1 MENRSIT
8 YLLLFGICSMLFVLQ
23 SCQETDDLR
32 SEIDSLKNRVQ
43 VLEETANQLNTS
55 IESLQYLLNDPVIV
69 GITPIENGYTVE
81 LSDGKSITVM
91 SGENVNALVPTL
103 SVDNEGYWI
112 YSTDGGTTYMPLKDA
127 NGNKIYAIPTSKPT
141 DPNGPSTPIQSPKLK
156 VDAEG
161 YWLVSYDNGK
171 TYQYLT
177 NNDGSKIEAIESAGK
192 NSIFDKVEYDTT
204 SKKLTIIYGSDK
216 TIELQVIDT
225 FYLKIKGMENTPI
238 FPLNETRLYEV
249 EQQDVTGAVIKA
261 PQGWNVVLKDN
272 ELSITSPKANDIE
285 NKEETINIIITSSK
299 NYIRIIS
306 FKVRLLTT
314 GYDANTCDVWNKF
327 NLGQADNVLL
337 DFSYA
342 GYKHGEVAPPD
353 VWSLGYTVYNVKDY
367 GAIPNDG
374 KSDREA
380 LTKILAK
387 IGSKVDN
394 AKAIIYFPKGEY
406 ILHTA
411 ADDVDGKSQTIQ
423 LLMGGVILKGDGRDQ
438 TVIKMD
444 APNQPTNPSVMYSSP
459 VMLEIKHNSGLSPIT
474 EVTGNAEKGTFSV
487 EVAST
492 TGIKVGDW
500 VCLQLADNS
509 PELIKAELAPYQPT
523 SNMTNLHEDGVQVFD
538 YHLVAAIDGQTVTF
552 KEPIM
557 HAVDPQW
564 KWTIQKYPHYENV
577 GVEDMT
583 FEGKAKVDFTH
594 HGSWEDDGA
603 YKPINLIRLTNSWMR
618 RVGFRSVSE
627 ASSIVNSSNVS
638 VYDVVIDGNRG
649 HAAIRSQA
657 SSRVFIGKV
666 TDKSNGFLIDNKNV
680 YEQGAG
686 QYHAC
691 GVSKQSIGAVIWNVD
706 WGTDGCFESH
716 ATQPRATL
724 IDRCTGG
731 FMRFRQGGDYNQ
743 MPNHLADLT
752 WWNFNAKNNVADS
765 PFIWWDNNSLWW
777 KFLPPIVV
785 GYHGGSIH
793 FDESQM
799 KLNEEQGNT
808 VTPYSLYEA
817 QLRKR
822 LGAVPAWL
830 NSLQ

>member
-1 MENRSIT
+1 
-8 YLLLFGICSMLFVLQ
+8 MLFVLQ

-43 VLEETANQLNTS
+43 ILEETANQLNTS

-69 GITPIENGYTVE
+69 GITPIKNGYTVE

-91 SGENVNALVPTL
+91 SGEAVNALVPSL

-112 YSTDGGTTYMPLKDA
+112 YSIDGGITYMPLKDA
-127 NGNKIYAIPTSKPT
+127 NGNKIYAIPTSKPS
-141 DPNGPSTPIQSPKLK
+141 DPDKPATPIQSPKLK
-156 VDAEG
+156 IDANG
-161 YWLVSYDNGK
+161 YWLLSYDNGK
-171 TYQYLT
+171 TYQNLT

-192 NSIFDKVEYDTT
+192 NSIFDKVEYNTT
-204 SKKLTIIYGSDK
+204 SKKLTVTYADK

-225 FYLKIKGMENTPI
+225 FYLKVKGMEDMQI

-249 EQQDVTGAVIKA
+249 EQQDVTGVVIKA
-261 PQGWNVVLKDN
+261 PKEWNIVLKDN

-285 NKEETINIIITSSK
+285 NKEEIINIIITSSK
-299 NYIRIIS
+299 NYIRIVPL
-306 FKVRLLTT
+306 KVQLLTT
-314 GYDANTCDVWNKF
+314 GYDANACDAWNKY
-327 NLGQADNVLL
+327 NLGEADNLLL

-367 GAIPNDG
+367 GAIPNDN

-411 ADDVDGKSQTIQ
+411 ADDVDGQSQTIQ

-438 TVIKMD
+438 TIIKMD
-444 APNQPTNPSVMYSSP
+444 APNQPKDPNVMYSSP
-459 VMLEIKHNSGLSPIT
+459 VMLEIKHNSGLSQIT
-474 EVTGNAEKGTFSV
+474 EVTGSADKGTFSV

-500 VCLQLADNS
+500 VCLQLVDNS
-509 PELIKAELAPYQPT
+509 PELIKTELSPYQPT
-523 SNMTNLHEDGVQVFD
+523 SNMTNLHNDGVQVYD
-538 YHLVAAIDGQTVTF
+538 YHLVAAINGQTITF

-557 HAVDPQW
+557 HAVDSQW

-583 FEGKAKVDFTH
+583 FEGKAKVDFAH

-603 YKPINLIRLTNSWMR
+603 YKPINLVRLTNSWMR

-638 VYDVVIDGNRG
+638 VYDVIIDGNRG

-666 TDKSNGFLIDNKNV
+666 TDKSNGFLIDNRNV

-691 GVSKQSIGAVIWNVD
+691 GVSKQSIGAVLWNVD
-706 WGTDGCFESH
+706 WGTDACFESH

-752 WWNFNAKNNVADS
+752 LWNFNAKNNVTDS
-765 PFIWWDNNSLWW
+765 PFIWWDSNSLWW

-785 GYHGGSIH
+785 GYHGGSIN
-793 FDESQM
+793 FNESQM
-799 KLNEEQGNT
+799 KLNEEQGKA

>member
-1 MENRSIT
+1 MKNRSIT

-43 VLEETANQLNTS
+43 ILEETANQLNTS

-69 GITPIENGYTVE
+69 GITPIKNGYTVE

-91 SGENVNALVPTL
+91 SGEAVNALVPSL

-112 YSTDGGTTYMPLKDA
+112 YSIDGGITYMPLKDA
-127 NGNKIYAIPTSKPT
+127 NGNKIYAIPTSKPS
-141 DPNGPSTPIQSPKLK
+141 DPDKPATPIQSPKLK
-156 VDAEG
+156 IDANG
-161 YWLVSYDNGK
+161 YWLLSYDNGK
-171 TYQYLT
+171 TYQNLT

-192 NSIFDKVEYDTT
+192 NSIFDKVEYNTT
-204 SKKLTIIYGSDK
+204 SKKLTVTYADK

-225 FYLKIKGMENTPI
+225 FYLKVKGMEDMQI

-249 EQQDVTGAVIKA
+249 EQQDVTGVVIKA
-261 PQGWNVVLKDN
+261 PKEWNIVLKDN
-272 ELSITSPKANDIE
+272 ELSIASPKANDIE
-285 NKEETINIIITSSK
+285 NKEEIINIIITSSK
-299 NYIRIIS
+299 NYIRIVPL
-306 FKVRLLTT
+306 KVQLLTT
-314 GYDANTCDVWNKF
+314 GYDANACDAWNKY
-327 NLGQADNVLL
+327 NLGEADNLLL

-367 GAIPNDG
+367 GAIPNDN

-411 ADDVDGKSQTIQ
+411 ADDVDGQSQTIQ

-438 TVIKMD
+438 TIIKMD
-444 APNQPTNPSVMYSSP
+444 APNQPKDPNVMYSSP
-459 VMLEIKHNSGLSPIT
+459 VMLEIKHNSGLSQIT
-474 EVTGNAEKGTFSV
+474 EVTGSADKGTFSV

-500 VCLQLADNS
+500 VCLQLVDNS
-509 PELIKAELAPYQPT
+509 PELIKTELSPYQPT
-523 SNMTNLHEDGVQVFD
+523 SNMTNLHNDGVQVYD
-538 YHLVAAIDGQTVTF
+538 YHLVAAINGQTITF

-557 HAVDPQW
+557 HAVDSQW

-583 FEGKAKVDFTH
+583 FEGKAKVDFAH

-603 YKPINLIRLTNSWMR
+603 YKPINLVRLTNSWMR

-638 VYDVVIDGNRG
+638 VYDVIIDGNRG

-666 TDKSNGFLIDNKNV
+666 TDKSNGFLIDNRNV

-691 GVSKQSIGAVIWNVD
+691 GVSKQSIGAVLWNVD
-706 WGTDGCFESH
+706 WGTDACFESH

-752 WWNFNAKNNVADS
+752 LWNFNAKNNVTDS
-765 PFIWWDNNSLWW
+765 PFIWWDSNSLWW

-785 GYHGGSIH
+785 GYHGGSIN
-793 FDESQM
+793 FNESQM
-799 KLNEEQGNT
+799 KLNEEQGKA

>member
-1 MENRSIT
+1 MKNRSIT

-43 VLEETANQLNTS
+43 ILEETANQLNTS

-69 GITPIENGYTVE
+69 GITPIKNGYTVE

-91 SGENVNALVPTL
+91 SGEAVNALVPSL

-112 YSTDGGTTYMPLKDA
+112 YSIDGGITYMPLKDA
-127 NGNKIYAIPTSKPT
+127 NGNKIYAIPTSKPS
-141 DPNGPSTPIQSPKLK
+141 DPDKPATPIQSPKLK
-156 VDAEG
+156 IDANG
-161 YWLVSYDNGK
+161 YWLLSYDNGK
-171 TYQYLT
+171 TYQNLT

-192 NSIFDKVEYDTT
+192 NSIFDKVEYNTT
-204 SKKLTIIYGSDK
+204 SKKLTVTYADK

-225 FYLKIKGMENTPI
+225 FYLKVKGMEDMQI

-249 EQQDVTGAVIKA
+249 EQQDVTGVVIKA
-261 PQGWNVVLKDN
+261 PKEWNIVLKDN

-285 NKEETINIIITSSK
+285 NKEEIINIIITSSK
-299 NYIRIIS
+299 NYIRIVPL
-306 FKVRLLTT
+306 KVQLLTT
-314 GYDANTCDVWNKF
+314 GYDANACDAWNKY
-327 NLGQADNVLL
+327 NLGEADNLLL

-367 GAIPNDG
+367 GAIPNDN

-411 ADDVDGKSQTIQ
+411 ADDVDGQSQTIQ

-438 TVIKMD
+438 TIIKMD
-444 APNQPTNPSVMYSSP
+444 APNQPKDPNVMYSSP
-459 VMLEIKHNSGLSPIT
+459 VMLEIKHNSGLSQIT
-474 EVTGNAEKGTFSV
+474 EVTGSADKGTFSV

-500 VCLQLADNS
+500 VCLQLVDNS
-509 PELIKAELAPYQPT
+509 PELIKTELSPYQPT
-523 SNMTNLHEDGVQVFD
+523 SNMTNLHNDGVQVYD
-538 YHLVAAIDGQTVTF
+538 YHLVAAINGQTITF

-557 HAVDPQW
+557 HAVDSQW

-583 FEGKAKVDFTH
+583 FEGKAKVDFAH

-603 YKPINLIRLTNSWMR
+603 YKPINLVRLTNSWMR

-638 VYDVVIDGNRG
+638 VYDVIIDGNRG

-666 TDKSNGFLIDNKNV
+666 TDKSNGFLIDNRNV

-706 WGTDGCFESH
+706 WGTDACFESH

-752 WWNFNAKNNVADS
+752 LWNFNAKNNVTDS
-765 PFIWWDNNSLWW
+765 PFIWWDSNSLWW

-785 GYHGGSIH
+785 GYHGGSIN
-793 FDESQM
+793 FNESQM
-799 KLNEEQGNT
+799 KLNEEQGKA

>member
-1 MENRSIT
+1 MKNRSIT

-43 VLEETANQLNTS
+43 ILEETANQLNTS

-69 GITPIENGYTVE
+69 GITPIKNGYTVE

-91 SGENVNALVPTL
+91 SGEAVNALVPSL

-112 YSTDGGTTYMPLKDA
+112 YSIDGGITYMPLKDA
-127 NGNKIYAIPTSKPT
+127 NGNKIYAIPTSKPS
-141 DPNGPSTPIQSPKLK
+141 DPDKPATPIQSPKLK
-156 VDAEG
+156 IDANG
-161 YWLVSYDNGK
+161 YWLLSYDNGK
-171 TYQYLT
+171 TYQNQT

-192 NSIFDKVEYDTT
+192 NSIFDKVEYNTT
-204 SKKLTIIYGSDK
+204 SKKLTVTYADK

-225 FYLKIKGMENTPI
+225 FYLKVKGMEDMQI

-249 EQQDVTGAVIKA
+249 EQQDVTGVVIKA
-261 PQGWNVVLKDN
+261 PKEWNIVLKDN

-285 NKEETINIIITSSK
+285 NKEEIINIIITSSK
-299 NYIRIIS
+299 NYIRIVPL
-306 FKVRLLTT
+306 KVQLLTT
-314 GYDANTCDVWNKF
+314 GYDANACDAWNKY
-327 NLGQADNVLL
+327 NLGEADNLLL

-367 GAIPNDG
+367 GAIPNDN

-411 ADDVDGKSQTIQ
+411 ADDVDGQSQTIQ

-438 TVIKMD
+438 TIIKMD
-444 APNQPTNPSVMYSSP
+444 APNQPKDPNVMYSSP
-459 VMLEIKHNSGLSPIT
+459 VMLEIKHNSGLSQIT
-474 EVTGNAEKGTFSV
+474 EVTGSADKGTFSV

-500 VCLQLADNS
+500 VCLQLVDNS
-509 PELIKAELAPYQPT
+509 PELIKTELSPYQPT
-523 SNMTNLHEDGVQVFD
+523 SNMTNLHNDGVQVYD
-538 YHLVAAIDGQTVTF
+538 YHLVAAINGQTITF

-557 HAVDPQW
+557 HAVDSQW

-583 FEGKAKVDFTH
+583 FEGKAKVDFAH

-603 YKPINLIRLTNSWMR
+603 YKPINLVRLTNSWMR

-638 VYDVVIDGNRG
+638 VYDVIIDGNRG

-666 TDKSNGFLIDNKNV
+666 TDKSNGFLIDNRNV

-691 GVSKQSIGAVIWNVD
+691 GVSKQSIGAVLWNVD
-706 WGTDGCFESH
+706 WGTDACFESH

-752 WWNFNAKNNVADS
+752 LWNFNAKNNVTDS
-765 PFIWWDNNSLWW
+765 PFIWWDSNSLWW

-785 GYHGGSIH
+785 GYHGGSIN
-793 FDESQM
+793 FNESQM
-799 KLNEEQGNT
+799 KLNEEQGKA

>member
-1 MENRSIT
+1 MKNRSIT

-43 VLEETANQLNTS
+43 TLEETANQLNTS

-69 GITPIENGYTVE
+69 GITPIKNGYTVE

-91 SGENVNALVPTL
+91 SGEAVNALVPSL

-112 YSTDGGTTYMPLKDA
+112 YSIDGGITYMPLKDA
-127 NGNKIYAIPTSKPT
+127 NGNKIYAIPTSKPS
-141 DPNGPSTPIQSPKLK
+141 DPDKPATPIQSPKLK
-156 VDAEG
+156 IDANG
-161 YWLVSYDNGK
+161 YWLISYDNGK
-171 TYQYLT
+171 TYQNLT

-192 NSIFDKVEYDTT
+192 NSIFDKVEYNTT
-204 SKKLTIIYGSDK
+204 SKKLTVTYADK

-225 FYLKIKGMENTPI
+225 FYLKVKGMEDMQI

-249 EQQDVTGAVIKA
+249 EQQDVTGVVIKA
-261 PQGWNVVLKDN
+261 PKGWNIVLKDN

-285 NKEETINIIITSSK
+285 NKEEIINIIITSSK
-299 NYIRIIS
+299 NYIRIVPL
-306 FKVRLLTT
+306 KVQLLTT
-314 GYDANTCDVWNKF
+314 GYDANACDAWNKY
-327 NLGQADNVLL
+327 NLGEADNLLL

-367 GAIPNDG
+367 GAIPNDN

-411 ADDVDGKSQTIQ
+411 ADDVDGQSQTIQ

-438 TVIKMD
+438 TIIKMD
-444 APNQPTNPSVMYSSP
+444 APNQPKDPNVMYSSP
-459 VMLEIKHNSGLSPIT
+459 VMLEIKHNSGLSQIT
-474 EVTGNAEKGTFSV
+474 EVTGNADKGTFSV

-500 VCLQLADNS
+500 VCLQLVDNS
-509 PELIKAELAPYQPT
+509 PELIKTELSPYQPT
-523 SNMTNLHEDGVQVFD
+523 SNMTNLHNDGVQVYD
-538 YHLVAAIDGQTVTF
+538 YHLVAAINGQTITF

-557 HAVDPQW
+557 HAVDSQW

-577 GVEDMT
+577 GVEDIT
-583 FEGKAKVDFTH
+583 FEGKAKVDFAH

-603 YKPINLIRLTNSWMR
+603 YKPINLVRLTNSWMR

-638 VYDVVIDGNRG
+638 VYDVIIDGNRG

-666 TDKSNGFLIDNKNV
+666 TDKSNGFLIDNRNV

-691 GVSKQSIGAVIWNVD
+691 GVSKQSIGAVLWNVD
-706 WGTDGCFESH
+706 WGTDACFESH

-752 WWNFNAKNNVADS
+752 LWNFNAKNNVTDS
-765 PFIWWDNNSLWW
+765 PFIWWDSNSLWW

-785 GYHGGSIH
+785 GYHGGSIN
-793 FDESQM
+793 FNESQM
-799 KLNEEQGNT
+799 KLNEEQGKA

>member
-1 MENRSIT
+1 MKNRSIT

-43 VLEETANQLNTS
+43 ILEETANQLNTS

-69 GITPIENGYTVE
+69 GITPIKNGYTVE

-91 SGENVNALVPTL
+91 SGEAVNALVPSL

-112 YSTDGGTTYMPLKDA
+112 YSIDGGITYMPLKDA
-127 NGNKIYAIPTSKPT
+127 NGNKIYAIPTSKPS
-141 DPNGPSTPIQSPKLK
+141 DPDKPATPIQSPKLK
-156 VDAEG
+156 IDANG
-161 YWLVSYDNGK
+161 YWLISYDNGK
-171 TYQYLT
+171 TYQNLT

-192 NSIFDKVEYDTT
+192 NSIFDKVEYNTT
-204 SKKLTIIYGSDK
+204 SKKLTVTYADK

-225 FYLKIKGMENTPI
+225 FYLKVKGMEDMQI

-249 EQQDVTGAVIKA
+249 EQQDVTGVVIKA
-261 PQGWNVVLKDN
+261 PKGWNIVLKDN

-285 NKEETINIIITSSK
+285 NKEEIINIIITSSK
-299 NYIRIIS
+299 NYIRIVPL
-306 FKVRLLTT
+306 KVQLLTT
-314 GYDANTCDVWNKF
+314 GYDANACDAWNKY
-327 NLGQADNVLL
+327 NLGEADNLLL

-367 GAIPNDG
+367 GAIPNDN

-411 ADDVDGKSQTIQ
+411 ADDVDGQSQTIQ

-438 TVIKMD
+438 TIIKMD
-444 APNQPTNPSVMYSSP
+444 APNQPKDPNVMYSSP
-459 VMLEIKHNSGLSPIT
+459 VMLEIKHNSGLSQIT
-474 EVTGNAEKGTFSV
+474 EVTGSADKGTFSV

-500 VCLQLADNS
+500 VCLQLVDNS
-509 PELIKAELAPYQPT
+509 PELIKTELSPYQPT
-523 SNMTNLHEDGVQVFD
+523 SNMTNLHNDGVQVYD
-538 YHLVAAIDGQTVTF
+538 YHLVAAINGQTVTF

-557 HAVDPQW
+557 HAVDSQW

-583 FEGKAKVDFTH
+583 FEGKAKVDFAH

-603 YKPINLIRLTNSWMR
+603 YKPINLVRLTNSWMR

-638 VYDVVIDGNRG
+638 VYDVIIDGNRG

-666 TDKSNGFLIDNKNV
+666 TDKSNGFLIDNRNV

-691 GVSKQSIGAVIWNVD
+691 GVSKQSIGAVLWNVD
-706 WGTDGCFESH
+706 WGTDACFESH

-752 WWNFNAKNNVADS
+752 LWNFNAKNNVTDS
-765 PFIWWDNNSLWW
+765 PFIWWDSNSLWW

-785 GYHGGSIH
+785 GYHGGSIN
-793 FDESQM
+793 FNESQM
-799 KLNEEQGNT
+799 KLNEEQGKA

>member
-1 MENRSIT
+1 MKNRSIT

-43 VLEETANQLNTS
+43 ILEETANQLNTS
-55 IESLQYLLNDPVIV
+55 IESLQYLLNDPGIV
-69 GITPIENGYTVE
+69 GITPIKNGYTVE

-91 SGENVNALVPTL
+91 SGEAVNALVPSL

-112 YSTDGGTTYMPLKDA
+112 YSIDGGITYMPLKDA
-127 NGNKIYAIPTSKPT
+127 NGNKIYAIPTSKPS
-141 DPNGPSTPIQSPKLK
+141 DPDKPATPIQSPKLK
-156 VDAEG
+156 IDANG
-161 YWLVSYDNGK
+161 YWLLSYDNGK
-171 TYQYLT
+171 TYQNLT

-192 NSIFDKVEYDTT
+192 NSIFDKVEYNTT
-204 SKKLTIIYGSDK
+204 SKKLTVTYADK

-225 FYLKIKGMENTPI
+225 FYLKVKGMEDMQI

-249 EQQDVTGAVIKA
+249 EQQDVTGVVIKA
-261 PQGWNVVLKDN
+261 PKEWNIVLKDN

-285 NKEETINIIITSSK
+285 NKEEIINIIITSSK
-299 NYIRIIS
+299 NYIRIVPL
-306 FKVRLLTT
+306 KVQLLTT
-314 GYDANTCDVWNKF
+314 GYDANACDAWNKY
-327 NLGQADNVLL
+327 NLGEADNLLL

-367 GAIPNDG
+367 GAIPNDN

-411 ADDVDGKSQTIQ
+411 ADDVDGQSQTIQ

-438 TVIKMD
+438 TIIKMD
-444 APNQPTNPSVMYSSP
+444 APNQPKDPNVMYSSP
-459 VMLEIKHNSGLSPIT
+459 VMLEIKHNSGLSQIT
-474 EVTGNAEKGTFSV
+474 EVTGSADKGTFTV

-500 VCLQLADNS
+500 VCLQLVDNS
-509 PELIKAELAPYQPT
+509 PELIKTELSPYQPT
-523 SNMTNLHEDGVQVFD
+523 SNMTNLHNDGVQVYD
-538 YHLVAAIDGQTVTF
+538 YHLVAAINGQTITF

-557 HAVDPQW
+557 HAVDSQW

-583 FEGKAKVDFTH
+583 FEGKAKVDFAH

-603 YKPINLIRLTNSWMR
+603 YKPINLVRLTNSWMR

-638 VYDVVIDGNRG
+638 VYDVIIDGNRG

-666 TDKSNGFLIDNKNV
+666 TDKSNGFLIDNRNV

-691 GVSKQSIGAVIWNVD
+691 GVSKQSIGAVLWNVD
-706 WGTDGCFESH
+706 WGTDACFESH

-752 WWNFNAKNNVADS
+752 LWNFNAKNNVTDS
-765 PFIWWDNNSLWW
+765 PFIWWDSNSLWW

-785 GYHGGSIH
+785 GYHGGSIN
-793 FDESQM
+793 FNESQM
-799 KLNEEQGNT
+799 KLNEEQGKA

>member
-1 MENRSIT
+1 MKNRSIT

-43 VLEETANQLNTS
+43 ILEETANQLNTS

-69 GITPIENGYTVE
+69 GITPIKNGYTVE

-91 SGENVNALVPTL
+91 SGEAVNALVPSL

-112 YSTDGGTTYMPLKDA
+112 YSIDGGITYMPLKDA
-127 NGNKIYAIPTSKPT
+127 NGNKIYAIPTSKPS
-141 DPNGPSTPIQSPKLK
+141 DPDNPATPIQSPKLK
-156 VDAEG
+156 IDANG
-161 YWLVSYDNGK
+161 YWLLSYDNGK
-171 TYQYLT
+171 TYQNLT

-192 NSIFDKVEYDTT
+192 NSIFDKVEYNTT
-204 SKKLTIIYGSDK
+204 SKKLTVTYADK

-225 FYLKIKGMENTPI
+225 FYLKVKGMEDMQI

-249 EQQDVTGAVIKA
+249 EQQDVTGVVIKA
-261 PQGWNVVLKDN
+261 PKEWNIVLKDN

-285 NKEETINIIITSSK
+285 NKEEIINIIITSSK
-299 NYIRIIS
+299 NYIRIVPL
-306 FKVRLLTT
+306 KVQLLTT
-314 GYDANTCDVWNKF
+314 GYDANACDAWNKY
-327 NLGQADNVLL
+327 NLGEADNLLL

-367 GAIPNDG
+367 GAIPNDN

-411 ADDVDGKSQTIQ
+411 ADDVDGQSQTIQ

-438 TVIKMD
+438 TIIKMD
-444 APNQPTNPSVMYSSP
+444 APNQPKDPNVMYSSP
-459 VMLEIKHNSGLSPIT
+459 VMLEIKHNSGLSQIT
-474 EVTGNAEKGTFSV
+474 EVTGSADKGTFSV

-500 VCLQLADNS
+500 VCLQLVDNS
-509 PELIKAELAPYQPT
+509 PELIKTELSPYQPT
-523 SNMTNLHEDGVQVFD
+523 SNMTNLHNDGVQVYD
-538 YHLVAAIDGQTVTF
+538 YHLVAAINGQTITF

-557 HAVDPQW
+557 HAVDSQW

-583 FEGKAKVDFTH
+583 FEGKAKVDFAH

-603 YKPINLIRLTNSWMR
+603 YKPINLVRLTNSWMR

-638 VYDVVIDGNRG
+638 VYDVIIDGNRG

-666 TDKSNGFLIDNKNV
+666 TDKSNGFLIDNRNV

-691 GVSKQSIGAVIWNVD
+691 GVSKQSIGAVLWNVD
-706 WGTDGCFESH
+706 WGTDACFESH

-752 WWNFNAKNNVADS
+752 LWNFNAKNNVTDS
-765 PFIWWDNNSLWW
+765 PFIWWDSNSLWW

-785 GYHGGSIH
+785 GYHGGSIN
-793 FDESQM
+793 FNESQM
-799 KLNEEQGNT
+799 KLNEEQGKA

>member
-1 MENRSIT
+1 MKNRSIT

-43 VLEETANQLNTS
+43 ILEETANQLNTS

-69 GITPIENGYTVE
+69 GITPIKNGYTVE

-91 SGENVNALVPTL
+91 SGEAVNALVPSL

-112 YSTDGGTTYMPLKDA
+112 YSIDGGITYMPLKDA
-127 NGNKIYAIPTSKPT
+127 NGNKIYAIPTSKPS
-141 DPNGPSTPIQSPKLK
+141 DPDKPATPIQSPKLK
-156 VDAEG
+156 IDANG
-161 YWLVSYDNGK
+161 YWLLSYDNGK
-171 TYQYLT
+171 TYQNLT

-192 NSIFDKVEYDTT
+192 NSIFDKVEYNTT
-204 SKKLTIIYGSDK
+204 SKKLTVTYADK

-225 FYLKIKGMENTPI
+225 FYLKVKGMEDMQI

-249 EQQDVTGAVIKA
+249 EQQDVTGVVIKA
-261 PQGWNVVLKDN
+261 PKEWNIVLKDN

-285 NKEETINIIITSSK
+285 NKEEIINIIITSSK
-299 NYIRIIS
+299 NYIRIVPL
-306 FKVRLLTT
+306 KVQLLTT
-314 GYDANTCDVWNKF
+314 GYDANACDAWNKY
-327 NLGQADNVLL
+327 NLGEADNLLL

-367 GAIPNDG
+367 GAIPNDN

-411 ADDVDGKSQTIQ
+411 ADDVDGQSQTIQ

-438 TVIKMD
+438 TIIKMD
-444 APNQPTNPSVMYSSP
+444 APNQPKDPNVMYSSP
-459 VMLEIKHNSGLSPIT
+459 VMLEIKHNSGLSQIT
-474 EVTGNAEKGTFSV
+474 EVTGSADKGTFSV

-500 VCLQLADNS
+500 VCLQLVDNS
-509 PELIKAELAPYQPT
+509 PELIKTELSPYQPT
-523 SNMTNLHEDGVQVFD
+523 SNMTNLHNDGVQVYD
-538 YHLVAAIDGQTVTF
+538 YHLVAAINGQTITF

-557 HAVDPQW
+557 HAVDSQW

-603 YKPINLIRLTNSWMR
+603 YKPINLVRLTNSWMR

-638 VYDVVIDGNRG
+638 VYDVIIDGNRG

-666 TDKSNGFLIDNKNV
+666 TDKSNGFLIDNRNV

-691 GVSKQSIGAVIWNVD
+691 GVSKQSIGAVLWNVD
-706 WGTDGCFESH
+706 WGTDACFESH

-752 WWNFNAKNNVADS
+752 LWNFNAKNNVTDS
-765 PFIWWDNNSLWW
+765 PFIWWDSNSLWW

-785 GYHGGSIH
+785 GYHGGSIN
-793 FDESQM
+793 FNESQM
-799 KLNEEQGNT
+799 KLNEEQGKA

>member
-1 MENRSIT
+1 MKNRSIT

-43 VLEETANQLNTS
+43 ILEETANQLNTS

-69 GITPIENGYTVE
+69 GITPIKNGYTVE

-91 SGENVNALVPTL
+91 SGEAVNALVPSL

-112 YSTDGGTTYMPLKDA
+112 YSIDGGITYMPLKDA
-127 NGNKIYAIPTSKPT
+127 NGNKIYAIPTSKPS
-141 DPNGPSTPIQSPKLK
+141 DPDKPATPIQSPKLK
-156 VDAEG
+156 IDANG
-161 YWLVSYDNGK
+161 YWLLSYDNGK
-171 TYQYLT
+171 TYQNLT

-192 NSIFDKVEYDTT
+192 NSIFDKVEYNTT
-204 SKKLTIIYGSDK
+204 SKKLTVTYADK

-225 FYLKIKGMENTPI
+225 FYLKVKGMEDMQI

-249 EQQDVTGAVIKA
+249 EQQDVTGVVIKA
-261 PQGWNVVLKDN
+261 PKEWNIVLKDN

-285 NKEETINIIITSSK
+285 NKEEIINIIITSSK
-299 NYIRIIS
+299 NYIRIVPL
-306 FKVRLLTT
+306 KVQLLTT
-314 GYDANTCDVWNKF
+314 GYDANACDAWNKY
-327 NLGQADNVLL
+327 NLGEADNLLL

-367 GAIPNDG
+367 GAIPNDN

-411 ADDVDGKSQTIQ
+411 ADDVDGQSQTIQ

-438 TVIKMD
+438 TIIKMD
-444 APNQPTNPSVMYSSP
+444 APNQPKDPNVMYSSP
-459 VMLEIKHNSGLSPIT
+459 VMLEIKHNSGLSQIT
-474 EVTGNAEKGTFSV
+474 EVTGSADKGTFSV

-492 TGIKVGDW
+492 TGRKVGDW
-500 VCLQLADNS
+500 VCLQLVDNS
-509 PELIKAELAPYQPT
+509 PELIKTELSPYQPT
-523 SNMTNLHEDGVQVFD
+523 SNMTNLHNDGVQVYD
-538 YHLVAAIDGQTVTF
+538 YHLVAAINGQTITF

-557 HAVDPQW
+557 HAVDSQW

-583 FEGKAKVDFTH
+583 FEGKAKVDFAH

-603 YKPINLIRLTNSWMR
+603 YKPINLVRLTNSWMR

-638 VYDVVIDGNRG
+638 VYDVIIDGNRG

-666 TDKSNGFLIDNKNV
+666 TDKSNGFLIDNRNV

-691 GVSKQSIGAVIWNVD
+691 GVSKQSIGAVLWNVD
-706 WGTDGCFESH
+706 WGTDACFESH

-752 WWNFNAKNNVADS
+752 LWNFNAKNNVTDS
-765 PFIWWDNNSLWW
+765 PFIWWDSNSLWW

-785 GYHGGSIH
+785 GYHGGSIN
-793 FDESQM
+793 FNESQM
-799 KLNEEQGNT
+799 KLNEEQGKA

>member
-1 MENRSIT
+1 MKNRSIT

-43 VLEETANQLNTS
+43 TLEETANQLNTS

-69 GITPIENGYTVE
+69 GITPIKNGYTVE

-91 SGENVNALVPTL
+91 SGEAVNALVPSL

-112 YSTDGGTTYMPLKDA
+112 YSIDGGITYMPLKDA
-127 NGNKIYAIPTSKPT
+127 NGNKIYAIPTSKPS
-141 DPNGPSTPIQSPKLK
+141 DPDKPATPIQSPKLK
-156 VDAEG
+156 IDANG
-161 YWLVSYDNGK
+161 YWLISYDNGK
-171 TYQYLT
+171 TYQNLT

-192 NSIFDKVEYDTT
+192 NSIFDKVEYNTT
-204 SKKLTIIYGSDK
+204 SKKLTVTYANK

-225 FYLKIKGMENTPI
+225 FYLKVKGMEDVQI

-249 EQQDVTGAVIKA
+249 EQQDVTGVVIKA
-261 PQGWNVVLKDN
+261 PKGWNIVLKDN

-285 NKEETINIIITSSK
+285 NKEEIIHIIITSSK
-299 NYIRIIS
+299 NYIRI
-306 FKVRLLTT
+306 VPLNVQLLTT
-314 GYDANTCDVWNKF
+314 GYDANACDAWNKY
-327 NLGQADNVLL
+327 NLGEADNLLL

-367 GAIPNDG
+367 GAIPNDN

-411 ADDVDGKSQTIQ
+411 ADDVDGQSQTIQ

-438 TVIKMD
+438 TIIKMD
-444 APNQPTNPSVMYSSP
+444 APNQPKDPNVMYSSP
-459 VMLEIKHNSGLSPIT
+459 VMLEIKHNSGLSQIT
-474 EVTGNAEKGTFSV
+474 EVTGNADKGTFSV

-500 VCLQLADNS
+500 VCLQLVDNS
-509 PELIKAELAPYQPT
+509 PELIKTELSPYQPT
-523 SNMTNLHEDGVQVFD
+523 SNMTNLHNDGVQVYD
-538 YHLVAAIDGQTVTF
+538 YHLVAAINGQTITF

-557 HAVDPQW
+557 HAVDSQW

-577 GVEDMT
+577 GVEDIT
-583 FEGKAKVDFTH
+583 FEGKAKVDFAH

-603 YKPINLIRLTNSWMR
+603 YKPINLVRLTNSWMR

-638 VYDVVIDGNRG
+638 VYDVIIDGNRG

-666 TDKSNGFLIDNKNV
+666 TDKSNGFLIDNRNV

-691 GVSKQSIGAVIWNVD
+691 GVSKQSIGAVLWNVD
-706 WGTDGCFESH
+706 WGTDACFESH

-752 WWNFNAKNNVADS
+752 LWNFNAKNNVTDS
-765 PFIWWDNNSLWW
+765 PFIWWDSNSLWW

-785 GYHGGSIH
+785 GYHGGNIS
-793 FDESQM
+793 FNESQM
-799 KLNEEQGNT
+799 KLNEEQGKT

>member
-1 MENRSIT
+1 MKNRSIT

-43 VLEETANQLNTS
+43 ILEETANQLNTS

-69 GITPIENGYTVE
+69 GITPIKNGYTVE

-91 SGENVNALVPTL
+91 SGEAVNALVPSL

-112 YSTDGGTTYMPLKDA
+112 YSIDGGITYMPLKDA
-127 NGNKIYAIPTSKPT
+127 NGNKIYAIPTSKPS
-141 DPNGPSTPIQSPKLK
+141 DPDKPATPIQSPKLK
-156 VDAEG
+156 IDANG
-161 YWLVSYDNGK
+161 YWLLSYDNGK
-171 TYQYLT
+171 TYQTLT

-192 NSIFDKVEYDTT
+192 NSIFDKVEYNTT
-204 SKKLTIIYGSDK
+204 SKKLTVTYADK

-225 FYLKIKGMENTPI
+225 FYLKVKGMEDMQI

-249 EQQDVTGAVIKA
+249 EQQDVTGVVIKA
-261 PQGWNVVLKDN
+261 PKEWNIVLKDN

-285 NKEETINIIITSSK
+285 NKEEIINIIITSSK
-299 NYIRIIS
+299 NYIRIVPL
-306 FKVRLLTT
+306 KVQLLTT
-314 GYDANTCDVWNKF
+314 GYDANACDAWNKY
-327 NLGQADNVLL
+327 NLGEADNLLL

-367 GAIPNDG
+367 GAIPNDN

-411 ADDVDGKSQTIQ
+411 ADDVDGQSQTIQ

-438 TVIKMD
+438 TIIKMD
-444 APNQPTNPSVMYSSP
+444 APNQPKDPNVMYSSP
-459 VMLEIKHNSGLSPIT
+459 VMLEIKHNSGLSQIT
-474 EVTGNAEKGTFSV
+474 EVTGSADKGTFSV

-500 VCLQLADNS
+500 VCLQLVDNS
-509 PELIKAELAPYQPT
+509 PELIKTELSPYQPT
-523 SNMTNLHEDGVQVFD
+523 SNMTNLHNDGVQVYD
-538 YHLVAAIDGQTVTF
+538 YHLVAAINGQTITF

-557 HAVDPQW
+557 HAVDSQW

-583 FEGKAKVDFTH
+583 FEGKAKVDFAH

-603 YKPINLIRLTNSWMR
+603 YKPINLVRLTNSWMR

-638 VYDVVIDGNRG
+638 VYDVIIDGNRG

-666 TDKSNGFLIDNKNV
+666 TDKSNGFLIDNRNV

-691 GVSKQSIGAVIWNVD
+691 GVSKQSIGAVLWNVD
-706 WGTDGCFESH
+706 WGTDACFESH

-752 WWNFNAKNNVADS
+752 LWNFNAKNNVTDS
-765 PFIWWDNNSLWW
+765 PFIWWDSNSLWW

-785 GYHGGSIH
+785 GYHGGSIN
-793 FDESQM
+793 FNESQM
-799 KLNEEQGNT
+799 KLNEEQGKA

>member
-1 MENRSIT
+1 MKNRSIT

-43 VLEETANQLNTS
+43 ILEETANQLNTS

-69 GITPIENGYTVE
+69 GITPIKNGYTVE

-91 SGENVNALVPTL
+91 SGEAVNALVPSL

-112 YSTDGGTTYMPLKDA
+112 YSIDGGITYMPLKDA
-127 NGNKIYAIPTSKPT
+127 NGNKIYAIPTSKPS
-141 DPNGPSTPIQSPKLK
+141 DPDKPATPIQSPKLK
-156 VDAEG
+156 IDANG
-161 YWLVSYDNGK
+161 YWLLSYDNGK
-171 TYQYLT
+171 TYQNLT

-192 NSIFDKVEYDTT
+192 NSIFDKVEYNTT
-204 SKKLTIIYGSDK
+204 SKKLTVTYADK

-225 FYLKIKGMENTPI
+225 FYLKVKGMEDMQI

-249 EQQDVTGAVIKA
+249 EQQDVTGVVIKA
-261 PQGWNVVLKDN
+261 PKEWNIVLKDN

-285 NKEETINIIITSSK
+285 NKEEIINIIITSSK
-299 NYIRIIS
+299 NYIRIVPL
-306 FKVRLLTT
+306 KVQLLTT
-314 GYDANTCDVWNKF
+314 GYDANACDAWNKY
-327 NLGQADNVLL
+327 NLGEADNLLL

-367 GAIPNDG
+367 GAIPNDN

-411 ADDVDGKSQTIQ
+411 ADDVDGQSQTIQ

-438 TVIKMD
+438 TIIKMD
-444 APNQPTNPSVMYSSP
+444 APNQPKDPNVMYSSP
-459 VMLEIKHNSGLSPIT
+459 VMLEIKHNSGLSQIT
-474 EVTGNAEKGTFSV
+474 EVTGSADKGTFSV

-500 VCLQLADNS
+500 VCLQLVDNS
-509 PELIKAELAPYQPT
+509 PELIKTELSPYQPT
-523 SNMTNLHEDGVQVFD
+523 SNMTNLHNDGVQVYD
-538 YHLVAAIDGQTVTF
+538 YHLVAAINGQTITF

-557 HAVDPQW
+557 HAVDSQW

-583 FEGKAKVDFTH
+583 FEGKAKVDFAH

-603 YKPINLIRLTNSWMR
+603 YKPINLVRLTNSWMR

-638 VYDVVIDGNRG
+638 VYDVIIDGNRG

-666 TDKSNGFLIDNKNV
+666 TDKSNGFLIDNRNV

-691 GVSKQSIGAVIWNVD
+691 GVSKQSIGAVLWNVD
-706 WGTDGCFESH
+706 WGTDACFESH

-724 IDRCTGG
+724 IDRCTDG

-752 WWNFNAKNNVADS
+752 LWNFNAKNNVTDS
-765 PFIWWDNNSLWW
+765 PFIWWDSNSLWW

-785 GYHGGSIH
+785 GYHGGSIN
-793 FDESQM
+793 FNESQM
-799 KLNEEQGNT
+799 KLNEEQGKA

>member
-1 MENRSIT
+1 MR
-8 YLLLFGICSMLFVLQ
+8 
-23 SCQETDDLR
+23 
-32 SEIDSLKNRVQ
+32 
-43 VLEETANQLNTS
+43 
-55 IESLQYLLNDPVIV
+55 
-69 GITPIENGYTVE
+69 
-81 LSDGKSITVM
+81 
-91 SGENVNALVPTL
+91 
-103 SVDNEGYWI
+103 
-112 YSTDGGTTYMPLKDA
+112 
-127 NGNKIYAIPTSKPT
+127 
-141 DPNGPSTPIQSPKLK
+141 
-156 VDAEG
+156 
-161 YWLVSYDNGK
+161 
-171 TYQYLT
+171 
-177 NNDGSKIEAIESAGK
+177 
-192 NSIFDKVEYDTT
+192 
-204 SKKLTIIYGSDK
+204 
-216 TIELQVIDT
+216 
-225 FYLKIKGMENTPI
+225 
-238 FPLNETRLYEV
+238 
-249 EQQDVTGAVIKA
+249 
-261 PQGWNVVLKDN
+261 
-272 ELSITSPKANDIE
+272 
-285 NKEETINIIITSSK
+285 
-299 NYIRIIS
+299 
-306 FKVRLLTT
+306 
-314 GYDANTCDVWNKF
+314 
-327 NLGQADNVLL
+327 
-337 DFSYA
+337 
-342 GYKHGEVAPPD
+342 
-353 VWSLGYTVYNVKDY
+353 
-367 GAIPNDG
+367 
-374 KSDREA
+374 
-380 LTKILAK
+380 
-387 IGSKVDN
+387 
-394 AKAIIYFPKGEY
+394 
-406 ILHTA
+406 
-411 ADDVDGKSQTIQ
+411 
-423 LLMGGVILKGDGRDQ
+423 
-438 TVIKMD
+438 
-444 APNQPTNPSVMYSSP
+444 
-459 VMLEIKHNSGLSPIT
+459 
-474 EVTGNAEKGTFSV
+474 
-487 EVAST
+487 
-492 TGIKVGDW
+492 
-500 VCLQLADNS
+500 
-509 PELIKAELAPYQPT
+509 
-523 SNMTNLHEDGVQVFD
+523 
-538 YHLVAAIDGQTVTF
+538 
-552 KEPIM
+552 
-557 HAVDPQW
+557 
-564 KWTIQKYPHYENV
+564 NV

-752 WWNFNAKNNVADS
+752 LWNFNAKNNVADS

>member
-1 MENRSIT
+1 MKNRSIT

-43 VLEETANQLNTS
+43 ILEETANQLNTS

-69 GITPIENGYTVE
+69 GITPIKNGYTVE

-91 SGENVNALVPTL
+91 SGEAVNALVPSL

-112 YSTDGGTTYMPLKDA
+112 YSIDGGITYMPLKDA
-127 NGNKIYAIPTSKPT
+127 NGNKIYAIPTSKPS
-141 DPNGPSTPIQSPKLK
+141 DPDKPATPIQSPKLK
-156 VDAEG
+156 IDANG
-161 YWLVSYDNGK
+161 YWLISYDNGK
-171 TYQYLT
+171 TYQNLT

-192 NSIFDKVEYDTT
+192 NSIFDKVEYNTT
-204 SKKLTIIYGSDK
+204 SKKLTVTYADK

-225 FYLKIKGMENTPI
+225 FYLKVKGMEDMQI

-249 EQQDVTGAVIKA
+249 EQQDVTGVVIKA
-261 PQGWNVVLKDN
+261 PKGWNIVLKDN

-285 NKEETINIIITSSK
+285 NKEEIINIIITSSK
-299 NYIRIIS
+299 NYIRIVPL
-306 FKVRLLTT
+306 KVQLLTT
-314 GYDANTCDVWNKF
+314 GYDANACDAWNKY
-327 NLGQADNVLL
+327 NLGEADNLLL

-367 GAIPNDG
+367 GAIPNDN

-411 ADDVDGKSQTIQ
+411 ADDVDGQSQTIQ

-438 TVIKMD
+438 TIIKMD
-444 APNQPTNPSVMYSSP
+444 APNQPKDPNVMYSSP
-459 VMLEIKHNSGLSPIT
+459 VMLEIKHNSGLSQIT
-474 EVTGNAEKGTFSV
+474 EVTGSADKGTFSV

-500 VCLQLADNS
+500 VCLQLVDNS
-509 PELIKAELAPYQPT
+509 PELIKTELSPYQPT
-523 SNMTNLHEDGVQVFD
+523 SNMTNLHNDGVQVYD
-538 YHLVAAIDGQTVTF
+538 YHLVAAINGQTITF

-557 HAVDPQW
+557 HAVDSQW

-583 FEGKAKVDFTH
+583 FEGKAKVDFAH

-603 YKPINLIRLTNSWMR
+603 YKPINLVRLTNSWMR

-638 VYDVVIDGNRG
+638 VYDVIIDGNRG

-666 TDKSNGFLIDNKNV
+666 TDKSNGFLIDNRNV

-691 GVSKQSIGAVIWNVD
+691 GVSKQSIGAVLWNVD
-706 WGTDGCFESH
+706 WGTDACFESH

-752 WWNFNAKNNVADS
+752 LWNFNAKNNVTDS
-765 PFIWWDNNSLWW
+765 PFIWWDSNSLWW

-785 GYHGGSIH
+785 GYHGGSIN
-793 FDESQM
+793 FNESQM
-799 KLNEEQGNT
+799 KLNEEQGKA

>member
-1 MENRSIT
+1 MKNRSIT

-43 VLEETANQLNTS
+43 ILEETANQLNTS

-69 GITPIENGYTVE
+69 GITPIKNGYTVE

-91 SGENVNALVPTL
+91 SGEAVNALVPSL

-112 YSTDGGTTYMPLKDA
+112 YSIDGGITYMPLKDA
-127 NGNKIYAIPTSKPT
+127 NGNKIYAIPTSKPS
-141 DPNGPSTPIQSPKLK
+141 DPDKPATPIQSPKLK
-156 VDAEG
+156 IDANG
-161 YWLVSYDNGK
+161 YWLLSYDNGK
-171 TYQYLT
+171 TYQNLT

-192 NSIFDKVEYDTT
+192 NSIFDKVEYNTT
-204 SKKLTIIYGSDK
+204 SKKLTVSYADK

-225 FYLKIKGMENTPI
+225 FYLKVKGMEDMQI

-249 EQQDVTGAVIKA
+249 EQQDVTGVVIKA
-261 PQGWNVVLKDN
+261 PKEWNIVLKDN

-285 NKEETINIIITSSK
+285 NKEEIINIIITSSK
-299 NYIRIIS
+299 NYIRIVPL
-306 FKVRLLTT
+306 KVQLLTT
-314 GYDANTCDVWNKF
+314 GYDANACDAWNKY
-327 NLGQADNVLL
+327 NLGEADNLLL

-367 GAIPNDG
+367 GAIPNDN

-411 ADDVDGKSQTIQ
+411 ADDVDGQSQTIQ

-438 TVIKMD
+438 TIIKMD
-444 APNQPTNPSVMYSSP
+444 APNQPKDPNVMYSSP
-459 VMLEIKHNSGLSPIT
+459 VMLEIKHNSGLSQIT
-474 EVTGNAEKGTFSV
+474 EVTGSADKGTFSV

-500 VCLQLADNS
+500 VCLQLVDNS
-509 PELIKAELAPYQPT
+509 PELIKTELSPYQPT
-523 SNMTNLHEDGVQVFD
+523 SNMTNLHNDGVQVYD
-538 YHLVAAIDGQTVTF
+538 YHLVAAINGQTITF

-557 HAVDPQW
+557 HAVDSQW
-564 KWTIQKYPHYENV
+564 KWTIQKYPHNENV
-577 GVEDMT
+577 GVEVMP
-583 FEGKAKVDFTH
+583 FEGKAKVDFAH

-603 YKPINLIRLTNSWMR
+603 YKPINLVRLTNSWMR

-638 VYDVVIDGNRG
+638 VYDVIIDGNRG

-666 TDKSNGFLIDNKNV
+666 TDKSNGFLIDNRNV

-691 GVSKQSIGAVIWNVD
+691 GVSKQSIGAVLWNVD
-706 WGTDGCFESH
+706 WGTDACFESH

-752 WWNFNAKNNVADS
+752 LWNFNAKNNVTDS
-765 PFIWWDNNSLWW
+765 PFIWWDSNSLWW

-785 GYHGGSIH
+785 GYHGGSIN
-793 FDESQM
+793 FNESQM
-799 KLNEEQGNT
+799 KLNEEQGKA

>member
-1 MENRSIT
+1 MKNRSIT

-43 VLEETANQLNTS
+43 ILEETANQLNTS

-69 GITPIENGYTVE
+69 GITPIKNGYTVE

-91 SGENVNALVPTL
+91 SGEAVNALVPSL

-112 YSTDGGTTYMPLKDA
+112 YSIDGGITYMPLKDA
-127 NGNKIYAIPTSKPT
+127 NGNKIYAIPTSKPS
-141 DPNGPSTPIQSPKLK
+141 DPDKPATPIQSPKLK
-156 VDAEG
+156 IDANG
-161 YWLVSYDNGK
+161 YWLLSYDNGK
-171 TYQYLT
+171 TYQNLT

-192 NSIFDKVEYDTT
+192 NSIFDKVEYNTT
-204 SKKLTIIYGSDK
+204 SKKLTVTYADK

-225 FYLKIKGMENTPI
+225 FYLKVKGMEDMQI

-249 EQQDVTGAVIKA
+249 EQQDVTGVVIKA
-261 PQGWNVVLKDN
+261 PKEWNIVLKDN

-285 NKEETINIIITSSK
+285 NKEEIINIIITSSK
-299 NYIRIIS
+299 NYIRIVPL
-306 FKVRLLTT
+306 KVQLLTT
-314 GYDANTCDVWNKF
+314 GYDANACDAWNKY
-327 NLGQADNVLL
+327 NLGEADNLLL

-367 GAIPNDG
+367 GAIPNDN

-411 ADDVDGKSQTIQ
+411 ADDVDGQSQTIQ

-438 TVIKMD
+438 TIIKMD
-444 APNQPTNPSVMYSSP
+444 APNQPKDPNVMYSSP
-459 VMLEIKHNSGLSPIT
+459 VMLEIKHNSGLSQIT
-474 EVTGNAEKGTFSV
+474 EVTGSADKGTFSV

-500 VCLQLADNS
+500 VCLQLVDNS
-509 PELIKAELAPYQPT
+509 PELIKTELSPYQPT
-523 SNMTNLHEDGVQVFD
+523 SNMTNLHNDGVQVYD
-538 YHLVAAIDGQTVTF
+538 YHLVAAINGQTITF

-557 HAVDPQW
+557 HAVDSQW

-583 FEGKAKVDFTH
+583 FEGKAKVDFAH

-603 YKPINLIRLTNSWMR
+603 YKPINLVRLTNSWMR

-638 VYDVVIDGNRG
+638 VYDVIIDGNRG

-666 TDKSNGFLIDNKNV
+666 TDKSNGFLIDNRNV

-691 GVSKQSIGAVIWNVD
+691 GVSKQSIGAVLWNVD
-706 WGTDGCFESH
+706 WGTDACFESH

-731 FMRFRQGGDYNQ
+731 FMRFRQGGDYNE

-752 WWNFNAKNNVADS
+752 LWNFNAKNNVTDS
-765 PFIWWDNNSLWW
+765 PFIWWDSNSLWW

-785 GYHGGSIH
+785 GYHGGSIN
-793 FDESQM
+793 FNESQM
-799 KLNEEQGNT
+799 KLNEEQGKA

>member
-1 MENRSIT
+1 M
-8 YLLLFGICSMLFVLQ
+8 
-23 SCQETDDLR
+23 
-32 SEIDSLKNRVQ
+32 
-43 VLEETANQLNTS
+43 
-55 IESLQYLLNDPVIV
+55 
-69 GITPIENGYTVE
+69 
-81 LSDGKSITVM
+81 
-91 SGENVNALVPTL
+91 GE
-103 SVDNEGYWI
+103 
-112 YSTDGGTTYMPLKDA
+112 
-127 NGNKIYAIPTSKPT
+127 
-141 DPNGPSTPIQSPKLK
+141 
-156 VDAEG
+156 
-161 YWLVSYDNGK
+161 
-171 TYQYLT
+171 
-177 NNDGSKIEAIESAGK
+177 
-192 NSIFDKVEYDTT
+192 
-204 SKKLTIIYGSDK
+204 
-216 TIELQVIDT
+216 
-225 FYLKIKGMENTPI
+225 
-238 FPLNETRLYEV
+238 
-249 EQQDVTGAVIKA
+249 
-261 PQGWNVVLKDN
+261 
-272 ELSITSPKANDIE
+272 
-285 NKEETINIIITSSK
+285 
-299 NYIRIIS
+299 
-306 FKVRLLTT
+306 
-314 GYDANTCDVWNKF
+314 
-327 NLGQADNVLL
+327 ADNLLL

-367 GAIPNDG
+367 GAIPNDN

-411 ADDVDGKSQTIQ
+411 ADDVDGQSQTIQ

-438 TVIKMD
+438 TIIKMD
-444 APNQPTNPSVMYSSP
+444 APNQPKDPNVMYSSP
-459 VMLEIKHNSGLSPIT
+459 VMLEIKHNSGLSQIT
-474 EVTGNAEKGTFSV
+474 EVTGSADKGTFSV

-500 VCLQLADNS
+500 VCLQLVDNS
-509 PELIKAELAPYQPT
+509 PELIKTELSPYQPT
-523 SNMTNLHEDGVQVFD
+523 SNMTNLHNDGVQVYD
-538 YHLVAAIDGQTVTF
+538 YHLVAAINGQTITF

-557 HAVDPQW
+557 HAVDSQW

-583 FEGKAKVDFTH
+583 FEGKAKVDFAH

-603 YKPINLIRLTNSWMR
+603 YKPINLVRLTNSWMR

-638 VYDVVIDGNRG
+638 VYDVIIDGNRG

-666 TDKSNGFLIDNKNV
+666 TDKSNGFLIDNRNV

-691 GVSKQSIGAVIWNVD
+691 GVSKQSIGAVLWNVD
-706 WGTDGCFESH
+706 WGTDACFESH

-752 WWNFNAKNNVADS
+752 LWNFNAKNNVTDS
-765 PFIWWDNNSLWW
+765 PFIWWDSNSLWW

-785 GYHGGSIH
+785 GYHGGSIN
-793 FDESQM
+793 FNESQM
-799 KLNEEQGNT
+799 KLNEEQGKA

>member
-1 MENRSIT
+1 MKNRSIT

-43 VLEETANQLNTS
+43 ILEETANQLNTS

-69 GITPIENGYTVE
+69 GITPIKNGYTVE

-91 SGENVNALVPTL
+91 SGEAVNALVPSL

-112 YSTDGGTTYMPLKDA
+112 YSIDGGITYMPLKDA
-127 NGNKIYAIPTSKPT
+127 NGNKIYAIPTSKPS
-141 DPNGPSTPIQSPKLK
+141 DPDKPATPIQSPKLK
-156 VDAEG
+156 IDANG
-161 YWLVSYDNGK
+161 YWLLSYDNGK
-171 TYQYLT
+171 TYQNLT

-192 NSIFDKVEYDTT
+192 NSIFDKVEYNTT
-204 SKKLTIIYGSDK
+204 SKKLTVTYADK

-225 FYLKIKGMENTPI
+225 FYLKVKGMEDMQI

-249 EQQDVTGAVIKA
+249 EQQDVTGVVIKA
-261 PQGWNVVLKDN
+261 PKEWNIVLKDN

-285 NKEETINIIITSSK
+285 NKEEIINIIITSSK
-299 NYIRIIS
+299 NYIRIVPL
-306 FKVRLLTT
+306 KVQLLTT
-314 GYDANTCDVWNKF
+314 GYDANACDAWNKY
-327 NLGQADNVLL
+327 NLGEADNLLL

-367 GAIPNDG
+367 GAIPNDN

-411 ADDVDGKSQTIQ
+411 ADDVDGQSQTIQ

-438 TVIKMD
+438 TIIKMD
-444 APNQPTNPSVMYSSP
+444 APNQPKDPNVMYSSP
-459 VMLEIKHNSGLSPIT
+459 VMLEIKHNSGLSQIT
-474 EVTGNAEKGTFSV
+474 EVTGSADKGTFSV

-500 VCLQLADNS
+500 VCLQLVDNS
-509 PELIKAELAPYQPT
+509 PELIKTELSPYQPT
-523 SNMTNLHEDGVQVFD
+523 SNMTNLHNDGVQVYD
-538 YHLVAAIDGQTVTF
+538 YHLVAAINGQTITF

-557 HAVDPQW
+557 HAVDSQW

-583 FEGKAKVDFTH
+583 FEGKAKVDFAH

-603 YKPINLIRLTNSWMR
+603 YKPINLVRLTNSWMR

-638 VYDVVIDGNRG
+638 VYDVIIDGNRG

-666 TDKSNGFLIDNKNV
+666 TDKSNGFLIDNRNV

-691 GVSKQSIGAVIWNVD
+691 GVSKQSIGAVLWNVD
-706 WGTDGCFESH
+706 WGTDACFESH

-752 WWNFNAKNNVADS
+752 LWNFNAKNNVTDS
-765 PFIWWDNNSLWW
+765 PFIWWDSNSLWW

-785 GYHGGSIH
+785 GYHGGSIN
-793 FDESQM
+793 FNESQM
-799 KLNEEQGNT
+799 KLNEEQGKA

-817 QLRKR
+817 Q
-822 LGAVPAWL
+822 
-830 NSLQ
+830 

>member
-1 MENRSIT
+1 MKNRSIT

-43 VLEETANQLNTS
+43 TLEETANQLNTS

-69 GITPIENGYTVE
+69 GITPIKNGYTVE

-91 SGENVNALVPTL
+91 SGEAVNALVPSL

-112 YSTDGGTTYMPLKDA
+112 YSIDGGITYMPLKDA
-127 NGNKIYAIPTSKPT
+127 NGNKIYAIPTSKPS
-141 DPNGPSTPIQSPKLK
+141 DPDKPATPIQSPKLK
-156 VDAEG
+156 IDANG
-161 YWLVSYDNGK
+161 YWLISYDNGK
-171 TYQYLT
+171 TYQNLT

-192 NSIFDKVEYDTT
+192 NSIFDKVEYNTT
-204 SKKLTIIYGSDK
+204 SKKLTVTYADK

-225 FYLKIKGMENTPI
+225 FYLKVKGMEDMQI

-249 EQQDVTGAVIKA
+249 EQQDVTGVVIKA
-261 PQGWNVVLKDN
+261 PKGWNIVLKDN

-285 NKEETINIIITSSK
+285 NKEEIINIIITSSK
-299 NYIRIIS
+299 NYIRIVPL
-306 FKVRLLTT
+306 KVQLLTT
-314 GYDANTCDVWNKF
+314 GYDANACDAWNKY
-327 NLGQADNVLL
+327 NLGEADNLLL

-367 GAIPNDG
+367 GAIPNDN

-411 ADDVDGKSQTIQ
+411 ADDVDGQSQTIQ

-438 TVIKMD
+438 TIIKMD
-444 APNQPTNPSVMYSSP
+444 APNQPKDPNVMYSSP
-459 VMLEIKHNSGLSPIT
+459 VMLEIKHNSGLSQIT
-474 EVTGNAEKGTFSV
+474 EVTGSADKGTFSV

-500 VCLQLADNS
+500 VCLQLVDNS
-509 PELIKAELAPYQPT
+509 PELIKTELSPYQPT
-523 SNMTNLHEDGVQVFD
+523 SNMTNLHNDGVQVYD
-538 YHLVAAIDGQTVTF
+538 YHLVAAINGQTITF

-557 HAVDPQW
+557 HAVDSQW

-583 FEGKAKVDFTH
+583 FEGKAKVDFAH

-603 YKPINLIRLTNSWMR
+603 YKPINLVRLTNSWMR

-638 VYDVVIDGNRG
+638 VYDVIIDGNRG

-666 TDKSNGFLIDNKNV
+666 TDKSNGFLIDNRNV

-691 GVSKQSIGAVIWNVD
+691 GVSKQSIGAVLWNVD
-706 WGTDGCFESH
+706 WGTDACFESH

-752 WWNFNAKNNVADS
+752 LWNFNAKNNVTDS
-765 PFIWWDNNSLWW
+765 PFIWWDSNSLWW

-785 GYHGGSIH
+785 GYHGGSIN
-793 FDESQM
+793 FNESQM
-799 KLNEEQGNT
+799 KLNEEQGKA